1 MQRVVVASG
10 SLLGG
15 IAVATGAFGA
25 HALRTVL
32 DASGQADNWETAT
45 RYALV
50 HALAAVVAGVMASRR
65 TPSDTARP
73 SLAAGICFLLGS
85 LIFSGCLMALA
96 LSGVRILGAI
106 VPIGGALLIVG
117 WVILAVAGWRLASPH
132 AD

>member
-1 MQRVVVASG
+1 MQRVVVVSG

-32 DASGQADNWETAT
+32 DASGQAGNWETAT

-50 HALAAVVAGVMASRR
+50 HALAAVVAGVMASQS
-65 TPSDTARP
+65 TPPVTARP
-73 SLAAGICFLLGS
+73 ALAAGICFLVGS

-106 VPIGGALLIVG
+106 VPIGGALLIAG
-117 WVILAVAGWRLASPH
+117 WVVLAVAGWRFAAPR

>member
-1 MQRVVVASG
+1 MVSG

-32 DASGQADNWETAT
+32 DASGQAGNWETAT
-45 RYALV
+45 RYAIV
-50 HALAAVVAGVMASRR
+50 HELATVVTGVMASQR
-65 TPSDTARP
+65 TPSTTAKAA
-73 SLAAGICFLLGS
+73 LAAGICFLVGS

-96 LSGVRILGAI
+96 LSGVRMLGAI
-106 VPIGGALLIVG
+106 VPIGGAFLIVG
-117 WVILAVAGWRLASPH
+117 WVILAVAGWRFASTR

>member
-1 MQRVVVASG
+1 MQRVVVVSG

-32 DASGQADNWETAT
+32 DASGQAGNWETAT
-45 RYALV
+45 RYAV
-50 HALAAVVAGVMASRR
+50 IHALAAVVAGVIASRR
-65 TPSDTARP
+65 TLSDAARP
-73 SLAAGICFLLGS
+73 ALTAGICFLLGS

-96 LSGVRILGAI
+96 LSGIRIFGAI

-117 WVILAVAGWRLASPH
+117 WVILAVAGWRFASPH